1 MSSFRWFLSGVGL
14 GAIAGVLYAPQTG
27 SETRSELL
35 SQAGVAKEK
44 GTALVKQTVE
54 AAGDYTRRGKES
66 AGQYLEQGTA
76 LANDHLAKASSAL
89 VAAKEAYAQSTSQTL
104 PAESALNLQSSSSEA
119 SS

>member
-1 MSSFRWFLSGVGL
+1 MSSFRWFISGVGL
-14 GAIAGVLYAPQTG
+14 GAIVGVLYAPKTG

-35 SQAGVAKEK
+35 SQAGEAKDR

-66 AGQYLEQGTA
+66 AGQYIEQGKA

-89 VAAKEAYAQSTSQTL
+89 SAAKEAYAQSTSQSL
-104 PAESALNLQSSSSEA
+104 PAELAPDLQSSSSET